1 MEGFAAVATM
11 VMINVAMALPAQAV
25 DVKKGYIFGGL
36 TNKSGVLGTVEKKRK
51 GSKRGHLFIC
61 KHYCLRHF

>member
-51 GSKRGHLFIC
+51 GSKRGHLFVC
-61 KHYCLRHF
+61 KHHCLRHF